1 MKNTVFEVGKI
12 YRSDLYTV
20 CEVLKRTAKTI
31 TFQKIRHI
39 GNFNEAREEITRAKL
54 KQAPR
59 GEYFYIGTNGEQVWA
74 EDTEDAIEIIPAVF
88 DIK

>member
-12 YRSDLYTV
+12 YKSNLYTV

-31 TFQKIRHI
+31 TFQKIKHI
-39 GNFNEAREEITRAKL
+39 GNFNESRGEIVKAKL

-59 GEYFYIGTNGEQVWA
+59 GEYFYIGNNSEQAWA
-74 EDTEDAIEIIPAVF
+74 EDTEEI
-88 DIK
+88 